1 MQTKAIRGDGTELWK
16 LELDFRA
23 ATFSL
28 CRFTR
33 RFATAQTKTGDVGQF
48 VNLRRIVCRVGQAT
62 APAHHLS
69 DVVGLRSAG
78 PTLRVPQ
85 FHKLANCGVNRV
97 MPAPQQET

>member
-1 MQTKAIRGDGTELWK
+1 MKHGLNERLGSVKIYA
-16 LELDFRA
+16 
-23 ATFSL
+23 
-28 CRFTR
+28 
-33 RFATAQTKTGDVGQF
+33 
-48 VNLRRIVCRVGQAT
+48 VCRVGQAT

-85 FHKLANCGVNRV
+85 FHKLANCGVKRV